1 MSNFIPRLK
10 FLRVITVALAITLLA
25 GWFLSGNSIY
35 NTHAQSSSFKNF
47 EGPQIHPLA
56 MTPDGT
62 RLLAANTP
70 NASLSVFYV
79 AGNTLSLMAEIPVGL
94 EPASVAVRNNNEA
107 WVVNWL
113 SDSVSVVDLNRFK
126 VSRTFDVG
134 DEPTDVVFAGQQKE
148 LAFVCVSGLSLVKVF
163 DPAAPAASPQVITIN
178 GKQPRA
184 LARDA
189 AGAQVFVSI
198 FESGSQTTIV
208 PEAQVTS
215 NGGPPPPSPA
225 MAPGLPVAP
234 KVGLIVKWNGSG
246 WADETGNAKWTST
259 IPYTLAD
266 IDVVVID
273 ARGLTPA
280 VSNLVRGAGTHI
292 GNAVFD
298 PTGNRLLVANDEA
311 RNVVRFEPNLR
322 GHFLTTRIDSISLGG
337 TPSVTAT
344 DINTHI
350 DFNNPAGNDA

>member
-1 MSNFIPRLK
+1 
-10 FLRVITVALAITLLA
+10 
-25 GWFLSGNSIY
+25 
-35 NTHAQSSSFKNF
+35 
-47 EGPQIHPLA
+47 
-56 MTPDGT
+56 
-62 RLLAANTP
+62 
-70 NASLSVFYV
+70 
-79 AGNTLSLMAEIPVGL
+79 
-94 EPASVAVRNNNEA
+94 
-107 WVVNWL
+107 
-113 SDSVSVVDLNRFK
+113 
-126 VSRTFDVG
+126 
-134 DEPTDVVFAGQQKE
+134 
-148 LAFVCVSGLSLVKVF
+148 VKVF
-163 DPAAPAASPQVITIN
+163 DPAAPCGSPQVITIN

-273 ARGLTPA
+273 ARSLTPA
-280 VSNLVRGAGTHI
+280 VSNLVRGAGH
-292 GNAVFD
+292 AH
-298 PTGNRLLVANDEA
+298 RQRCL
-311 RNVVRFEPNLR
+311 
-322 GHFLTTRIDSISLGG
+322 
-337 TPSVTAT
+337 
-344 DINTHI
+344 
-350 DFNNPAGNDA
+350 